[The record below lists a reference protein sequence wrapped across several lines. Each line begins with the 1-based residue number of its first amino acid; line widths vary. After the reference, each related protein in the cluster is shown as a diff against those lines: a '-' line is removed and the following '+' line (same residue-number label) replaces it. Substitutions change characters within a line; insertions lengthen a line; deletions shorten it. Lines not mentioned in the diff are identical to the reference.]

1 MDNFRQAFKS
11 SKSGN
16 SMGYICLKTTFL
28 ELKHFMQKIYVTLL
42 STTCVK
48 IHQIPY
54 AIFETISFHDTSRLY
69 PFSSIVTYF
78 WQKYPIKVQ
87 IFRLFTVQVKI
98 HQISHG
104 IFQTKVSF
112 SLHFGWLFSV
122 WWEITLLYFFSWN
135 CTWFGKK
142 SPSKCK
148 ISDFWLLM

>member
-1 MDNFRQAFKS
+1 MNFRQAVESPK
-11 SKSGN
+11 GWN
-16 SMGYICLKTTFL
+16 SMGYFCPKNTFVQ
-28 ELKHFMQKIYVTLL
+28 LKHYMQDIYVTLL

-54 AIFETISFHDTSRLY
+54 AIFETISFHDTSHLY

-98 HQISHG
+98 HQISHA